1 MSNTKSTSPAEAA
14 GDGVV
19 SVTVFSGGRAIAD
32 TMMLISVTVNRA
44 INEIPSAQIVVRDG
58 DIATSSFAASDA
70 ATFAPGAVIKI
81 SAGYGGVEETVFEGI
96 VIKHGIRIAGDNN
109 SQLLIECR
117 DKAVRM
123 MAGNKSANFVDQSD
137 GDIISALIAAHGLNA
152 DVQTTPVVH
161 RMVSQH
167 RCSNWDFMLARA
179 EACGLLVTVRDGTV
193 SVKAP
198 DTQSTPTLRC
208 AYGMDLIEFH
218 AEIDART
225 QWASAQAFA
234 WDAGSQSVLEGD
246 AVSPP
251 TLNAQGNLDSK
262 TLANVLDAGVYRLE
276 SGAPK
281 TAPELKLLAEAFQ
294 RKAGLARI
302 RGRMRFQGNANV
314 TIGGLVEV
322 SGVGAR
328 FSGQVFVSAF
338 THTIAEGTWLTDVEF
353 GLPAASHA
361 APANSARSGVEGL
374 QIGVVT
380 KLDDDPDGESR
391 IAVTIPL
398 RGAGAAHVWARLAL
412 PHASQ
417 GTGLFFVPEIGDEV
431 VLAFFDN
438 DPSYPVIIGSLF
450 SSARAA
456 PYSLTHANP
465 IKALV
470 TRSGTRIEFN
480 DEDKAITVKTP
491 GGNRVVVSDKDAT
504 IRLTDQHR
512 NEVALTSA
520 GIRLDSQSDIAI
532 RASGNLTIEALGK
545 LDVKAHGDLTCT
557 GLNVACEANVK
568 FTGQGNAVAE
578 LSSTGQ
584 ALVKGAMVMIN

>member
-1 MSNTKSTSPAEAA
+1 MSNTKSTSPTQAA

-19 SVTVFSGGRAIAD
+19 SVTVLSNGRAIAD
-32 TMMLISVTVNRA
+32 TVMLISVTVNRA

-96 VIKHGIRIAGDNN
+96 VVKHGIRITGDND
-109 SQLLIECR
+109 SQLLIECQ
-117 DKAVRM
+117 DSAVRM
-123 MAGNKSANFVDQSD
+123 TAGNKSANFTDQSD
-137 GDIISALIAAHGLNA
+137 SDIISALIAAHGLNA
-152 DVQTTPVVH
+152 DVKTTPVVH

-167 RCSNWDFMLARA
+167 RCTDWDFMLARA
-179 EACGLLVTVRDGTV
+179 YACGLLVMVRDGTV

-208 AYGMDLIEFH
+208 AYGVDLIEFH

-234 WDAGSQSVLEGD
+234 WDATSQRVLQGD
-246 AVSPP
+246 AVSPS

-262 TLANVLDAGVYRLE
+262 TLATVMDAGTYRLP

-281 TAPELKLLAEAFQ
+281 TAPELKILAESFQ
-294 RKAGLARI
+294 LRAGLARI
-302 RGRMRFQGNANV
+302 RGRMRFQGNASV
-314 TIGGLVEV
+314 TTGGLIEV

-328 FSGQVFVSAF
+328 LSGQVFVSSF
-338 THTIAEGTWLTDVEF
+338 THKITDGTWLTDVDF
-353 GLPAASHA
+353 GLSAPSQA
-361 APANSARSGVEGL
+361 APAHGARSSVEGL

-380 KLDDDPDGESR
+380 KLEDDPAGESR

-398 RGAGAAHVWARLAL
+398 RGAGAAPVWARLAL

-450 SSARAA
+450 SRARPA
-456 PYSLTHANP
+456 PYSLADANQ

-504 IRLTDQHR
+504 IRLADQHR

-545 LDVKAHGDLTCT
+545 LDVKAQGDLTCT
-557 GLNVACEANVK
+557 GLNIACEANVK
-568 FTGQGNAVAE
+568 FTGQGNATAE

-584 ALVKGAMVMIN
+584 TVVKGAMVMIN